1 MSIAQIAVGVAIH
14 ARMAFNRTIT
24 AMAKTQSKSKSN
36 SSHQSSHRA
45 RPQRQ
50 ERSKRQDRPRSG
62 NPLER
67 EAAATLKRLQSIDPG
82 LKQLLAEAYGYVVFP
97 KVGKAALVIG
107 GAYGRGAVFERGK
120 LIGFATIGQTTI
132 GVQIGGDTF
141 TELLVFENKEA
152 LERFKHGRLTF
163 AASASAVL
171 VKAGAAATADYEKGV
186 SAFAYADGGMLL
198 EAAIG
203 GQKLRF
209 KPVSPDDKQGQQGKA
224 SRGSSEEQSRGS
236 EEDSEEGQQ
245 DQQGSEGGG
254 AMQMIKRHPWASG
267 LVGIAALAGAA
278 YFAARAIPSDWW
290 KDDDSENDR
299 AEDSGESDE
308 EGSEESED
316 DDQAEDSYDDEGQ
329 EEDDQNEDSGED
341 EEAGGEYDDE
351 AEGRRQDE
359 DEEDE
364 ESDDPDRGKSRRR
377 DKESSRQRHSW

>member
-1 MSIAQIAVGVAIH
+1 
-14 ARMAFNRTIT
+14 
-24 AMAKTQSKSKSN
+24 MAKTQSKSKSN
-36 SSHQSSHRA
+36 SSHSGSHRA
-45 RPQRQ
+45 RPHSSQQ
-50 ERSKRQDRPRSG
+50 QQRSKRQEQPQSG

-82 LKQLLAEAYGYVVFP
+82 LKQMLAEAYGYVVFP

-141 TELLVFENKEA
+141 TELLVFENREA
-152 LERFKHGRLTF
+152 LERFKRGRLTF

-171 VKAGAAATADYEKGV
+171 VKAGAAATSDYEKGV

-209 KPVSPDDKQGQQGKA
+209 KPVSREDKQGQQGKA
-224 SRGSSEEQSRGS
+224 ARGSSEAESRGS
-236 EEDSEEGQQ
+236 EEGSDE
-245 DQQGSEGGG
+245 DQENQAESEGGG
-254 AMQMIKRHPWASG
+254 PLQMIKRHPFASG

-290 KDDDSENDR
+290 KDEDSENDR
-299 AEDSGESDE
+299 AEDSDESESDE
-308 EGSEESED
+308 EGSEE

-329 EEDDQNEDSGED
+329 EEDDDQNEGSGEG
-341 EEAGGEYDDE
+341 EEAEGDYDDE

-359 DEEDE
+359 DEDDE
-364 ESDDPDRGKSRRR
+364 ESGDPDRGKSRRR

>member
-1 MSIAQIAVGVAIH
+1 MMTV
-14 ARMAFNRTIT
+14 
-24 AMAKTQSKSKSN
+24 MAKTQSKSKSN
-36 SSHQSSHRA
+36 SSHSGSHRA
-45 RPQRQ
+45 RPHSSQQ
-50 ERSKRQDRPRSG
+50 QHRSKRQEQPQSS
-62 NPLER
+62 NPIER
-67 EAAATLKRLQSIDPG
+67 EAAAALKRLQSIDPG

-120 LIGFATIGQTTI
+120 LIGFASIGQTTI

-141 TELLVFENKEA
+141 TELLVFENKDA
-152 LERFKHGRLTF
+152 LERFKRGRLTF
-163 AASASAVL
+163 SASASAVL
-171 VKAGAAATADYEKGV
+171 VKAGAAATSDYEKGV

-209 KPVSPDDKQGQQGKA
+209 KPVSEDQKGQQGKA
-224 SRGSSEEQSRGS
+224 SRGSSEEESQGS
-236 EEDSEEGQQ
+236 EGGDSDEGQQ
-245 DQQGSEGGG
+245 DEQGSEGGG

-290 KDDDSENDR
+290 KDEDSENDR
-299 AEDSGESDE
+299 AEDSDESDSDE
-308 EGSEESED
+308 EDSEE

-329 EEDDQNEDSGED
+329 EEEDDQNDEDSGEG
-341 EEAGGEYDDE
+341 EEAEGDYDDE

-364 ESDDPDRGKSRRR
+364 ESGDPDRGKSRRR